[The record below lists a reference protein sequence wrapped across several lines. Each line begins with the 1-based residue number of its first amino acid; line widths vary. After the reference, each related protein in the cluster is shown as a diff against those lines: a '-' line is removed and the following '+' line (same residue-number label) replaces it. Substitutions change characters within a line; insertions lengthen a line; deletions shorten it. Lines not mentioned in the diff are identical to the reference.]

1 MYYYSPKFSRFPTL
15 KNLYCTKK
23 CKIFLF
29 FIAQF
34 NYWHYLCT
42 AFFGRVCRKGAENA
56 SLAQLVR
63 ASDC

>member
-1 MYYYSPKFSRFPTL
+1 MNYSRLPAIKKRCSMKKLKFF
-15 KNLYCTKK
+15 TK
-23 CKIFLF
+23 